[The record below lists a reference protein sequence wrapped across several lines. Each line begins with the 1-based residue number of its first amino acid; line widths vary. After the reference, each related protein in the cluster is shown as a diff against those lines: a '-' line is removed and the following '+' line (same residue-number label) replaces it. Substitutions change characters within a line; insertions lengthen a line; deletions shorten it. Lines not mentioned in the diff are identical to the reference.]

1 MSNLL
6 ANALLAVNFT
16 TYPALGDRPPAAPR
30 EVQATAQVE
39 AMFDRGPIVEMI
51 YAARAARQL
60 FLIPRSSGAIA
71 AQTGAATAKS
81 AASSRELA
89 LVEEP

>member
-30 EVQATAQVE
+30 EVQATAQIE
-39 AMFDRGPIVEMI
+39 AMVDRGPIVEMI
-51 YAARAARQL
+51 IRCPSGTAIISYSNIERRYCAPNGDCDGDVSRVVTRACGR
-60 FLIPRSSGAIA
+60 
-71 AQTGAATAKS
+71 
-81 AASSRELA
+81 
-89 LVEEP
+89 